1 MGLRETNRARVRDR
15 ILQVCEDLFRS
26 RGFEATSADDIAAAA
41 GISRQTFFNYFPSK
55 DRVLSALA
63 LQWLRSQAELTQPGL
78 AGPSAEGWVLPEARR
93 RVLAQARAIEADREF
108 MALVIGRAGPFA
120 EGGEADHAGPG
131 REIFQAVAEVVRRG
145 QAIGEIRSNIDPL
158 RIAEVYVST
167 MLMTVRLWLL
177 GAWLQGDSLETRL
190 NIAID
195 ILEGGVR
202 VPG

>member
-15 ILQVCEDLFRS
+15 ILQACEELFRS
-26 RGFEATSADDIAAAA
+26 RGFEATSADDIARAA
-41 GISRQTFFNYFPSK
+41 GVSRQTFFNYFPSK
-55 DRVLSALA
+55 DQVLSALA
-63 LQWLRSQAELTQPGL
+63 LKWLKRQADLSEP
-78 AGPSAEGWVLPEARR
+78 AESGWVLPEARR

-120 EGGEADHAGPG
+120 ERGEADHAGPG

-167 MLMTVRLWLL
+167 MLMTIRLWLQ
-177 GAWLQGDSLETRL
+177 GAWREGDSLETRL

-202 VPG
+202 VPN